1 MYAAHYFGENS
12 HYVWVTEY
20 VTFAMTGEHHWHF
33 DGTSH
38 PRKENLPLHHH
49 IFVRFYKIQMW
60 TKKVLFSYPHS
71 LKWCGK
77 PPVHLGRG
85 NIYSSPTNS
94 PLPLCGFRQERG
106 TLSASD
112 STPARASL
120 QILYV
125 RWMMVIT
132 VKGLGYYLFLSSRQH
147 LTVFVYQVV
156 IKILCL
162 DVKLTYF
169 ITNLLLQLIMN
180 YV

>member
-1 MYAAHYFGENS
+1 MLHIILEKTATMSESLNMWHSRWLGSITDTLMGLLTPGKKTSLYTTTYLCDFTRFRCGQKRSYFN
-12 HYVWVTEY
+12 
-20 VTFAMTGEHHWHF
+20 
-33 DGTSH
+33 
-38 PRKENLPLHHH
+38 
-49 IFVRFYKIQMW
+49 
-60 TKKVLFSYPHS
+60 YPHR

-94 PLPLCGFRQERG
+94 PLPLCGFCQERG
-106 TLSASD
+106 TLSTSD